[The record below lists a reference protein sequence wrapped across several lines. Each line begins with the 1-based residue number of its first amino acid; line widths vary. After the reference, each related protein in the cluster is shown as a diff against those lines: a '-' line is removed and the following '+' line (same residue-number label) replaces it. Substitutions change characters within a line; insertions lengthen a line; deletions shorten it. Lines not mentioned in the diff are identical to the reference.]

1 MKDAIQQ
8 VQEKGRPL
16 ARQPSGREALLEAIS
31 KEEALLARLDHEQA
45 DSRARL
51 AALHAELSS
60 LGTEPAIRVR
70 LPIVTGEPV
79 PGTSAEKVRLFR
91 SLFRGREDVFPT
103 RFVAKKTG
111 KPGYAPAFG
120 CVDTAR

>member
-8 VQEKGRPL
+8 AQEKGRPL
-16 ARQPSGREALLEAIS
+16 ARQPSGREAFLEAIS

-45 DSRARL
+45 DARARL

-60 LGTEPAIRVR
+60 LGTEPEIRVR
-70 LPIVTGEPV
+70 LPIVTGEPI
-79 PGTSAEKVRLFR
+79 PRTSAEKVRLFR

-111 KPGYAPAFG
+111 KPGYTPAFG